1 MRKISMVA
9 KYIKPSQ
16 YAEIVGLNYRTV
28 VKYFH
33 TGELNG
39 FISHTGRIFVENP
52 NFHQDSNKIEGKKA
66 ILYARV
72 SSTVNKGSLDGQIER
87 LRVYASAKGY
97 QVVGEYKEIASGL
110 NDKRRGLSQIFKR
123 DDYNIL
129 LAEHKDRLT
138 RFGFNYISSLLYRQG
153 IMVEVI
159 NKIESKDKEIMDDFI
174 SIITSFCGKIYGVKR
189 RAKTQKIIEGLHE
202 NY

>member
-33 TGELNG
+33 TVELNG

-52 NFHQDSNKIEGKKA
+52 NFHQDNNKIEGKKA

-87 LRVYASAKGY
+87 LRAYASAKGY

-189 RAKTQKIIEGLHE
+189 RAKTQKIIEGLYE
-202 NY
+202 N